1 MKNRNLNETKKLN
14 NNVPILICSR
24 QCTHS
29 MKKNEVK

>member
-1 MKNRNLNETKKLN
+1 MKNRNLVETRKLN

-29 MKKNEVK
+29 T